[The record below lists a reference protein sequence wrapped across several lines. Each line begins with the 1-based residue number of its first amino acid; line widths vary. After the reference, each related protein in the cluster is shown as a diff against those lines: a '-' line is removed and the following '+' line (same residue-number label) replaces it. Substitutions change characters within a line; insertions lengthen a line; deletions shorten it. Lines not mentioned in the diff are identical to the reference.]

1 MERKTGNM
9 ISPLSLLLISLSM
22 MIILLFFCFSY
33 LTGSYNY
40 TIASLIAVSFI
51 NASTLLGFTSIK
63 KPYKKAFRLK

>member
-1 MERKTGNM
+1 MERKTGTM
-9 ISPLSLLLISLSM
+9 ISPLPLLLISLSM

-51 NASTLLGFTSIK
+51 NASALLGFTRIK